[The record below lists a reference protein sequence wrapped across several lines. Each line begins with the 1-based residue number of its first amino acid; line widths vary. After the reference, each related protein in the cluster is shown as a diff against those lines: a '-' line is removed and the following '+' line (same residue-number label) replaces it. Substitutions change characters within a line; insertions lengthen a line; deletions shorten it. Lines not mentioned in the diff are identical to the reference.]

1 MGLNVVVLM
10 GRMVAD
16 PELKRTQSG
25 VSVSSFR
32 VAVDRSFSKEERK
45 ADFIDV
51 VSWKGTAE
59 FVCKYFH
66 KGSMIALAGSLQ
78 TRNYEDKNGNKRT
91 AYEVVAN
98 EVHFAESKERSTDNS
113 STLQHE
119 ATQHNTP
126 VKPINYSV
134 GSADDFNV
142 IDDTEDMPF

>member
-32 VAVDRSFSKEERK
+32 VAVDRSFPKEERK

-51 VSWKGTAE
+51 VAWKGTAE
-59 FVCKYFH
+59 FICKYFH

-78 TRNYEDKNGNKRT
+78 VRNYEDKNGNKRT

-98 EVHFAESKERSTDNS
+98 EVHFAGDYAKKESAPTGNF
-113 STLQHE
+113 E
-119 ATQHNTP
+119 A
-126 VKPINYSV
+126 V
-134 GSADDFNV
+134 DE
-142 IDDTEDMPF
+142 TEDTPW

>member
-51 VSWKGTAE
+51 VAWKGTAE
-59 FVCKYFH
+59 FICKYFH

-98 EVHFAESKERSTDNS
+98 EVHFAGSQAKKE
-113 STLQHE
+113 
-119 ATQHNTP
+119 A
-126 VKPINYSV
+126 
-134 GSADDFNV
+134 SADNFEV
-142 IDDTEDMPF
+142 VDDTEDLPF

>member
-51 VSWKGTAE
+51 VAWKGTAE

-78 TRNYEDKNGNKRT
+78 TRSYEDKNGNKRT
-91 AYEVVAN
+91 AYEVVVEKAD
-98 EVHFAESKERSTDNS
+98 FCGDKKT
-113 STLQHE
+113 E
-119 ATQHNTP
+119 A
-126 VKPINYSV
+126 KPDFNGFPK
-134 GSADDFNV
+134 GSANDFSTISDD
-142 IDDTEDMPF
+142 EDMPF

>member
-32 VAVDRSFSKEERK
+32 VAVDRGFSKEERK

-51 VSWKGTAE
+51 VAWKGTAE

-98 EVHFAESKERSTDNS
+98 EVNFAGSQTKKES
-113 STLQHE
+113 
-119 ATQHNTP
+119 
-126 VKPINYSV
+126 
-134 GSADDFNV
+134 SADNFEVVDES
-142 IDDTEDMPF
+142 EDLPF

>member
-51 VSWKGTAE
+51 VAWKGTAE

-78 TRNYEDKNGNKRT
+78 TRNYEDKNGNRRT
-91 AYEVVAN
+91 AYEVVVEKAD
-98 EVHFAESKERSTDNS
+98 FCGDKKT
-113 STLQHE
+113 E
-119 ATQHNTP
+119 A
-126 VKPINYSV
+126 KPDFNGFPK
-134 GSADDFNV
+134 GSANDFSTISDD
-142 IDDTEDMPF
+142 EDMPF

>member
-45 ADFIDV
+45 ADFIEV
-51 VSWKGTAE
+51 VAWKGTAE
-59 FVCKYFH
+59 FICKYFH

-98 EVHFAESKERSTDNS
+98 EVHFAGSQAKKES
-113 STLQHE
+113 
-119 ATQHNTP
+119 
-126 VKPINYSV
+126 
-134 GSADDFNV
+134 SADNFEVVDE
-142 IDDTEDMPF
+142 TEDLPW

>member
-25 VSVSSFR
+25 VYVSSFR

-51 VSWKGTAE
+51 VAWKGTAE
-59 FVCKYFH
+59 FICKYFH

-98 EVHFAESKERSTDNS
+98 EVHFAGSQAKKES
-113 STLQHE
+113 
-119 ATQHNTP
+119 
-126 VKPINYSV
+126 
-134 GSADDFNV
+134 SADNFEVVDE
-142 IDDTEDMPF
+142 TEDLPW

>member
-51 VSWKGTAE
+51 VAWKGTAE

-78 TRNYEDKNGNKRT
+78 TRSYEDKNGNKRT

-98 EVHFAESKERSTDNS
+98 EVHFAGSQAKKES
-113 STLQHE
+113 
-119 ATQHNTP
+119 
-126 VKPINYSV
+126 
-134 GSADDFNV
+134 SADNFEVVDE
-142 IDDTEDMPF
+142 TEDLPF